1 MPHHGEFD
9 SVNTTSFQP
18 HPVLKGLWEEILL
31 TVINVRTPL
40 PRACI
45 TELHGLWVAAI
56 LIFLPFPL
64 QQKKGK
70 KAAYKS
76 RCHKEEENASYFELR
91 KELLLLLYSLF
102 VYKHQFA
109 CGFLFVCLFVCQLLY
124 VGKTYW
130 NGKLLELSGRS
141 KFYRCMLGKGWLHM
155 WWLLCG
161 IWKIE
166 WILFR

>member
-9 SVNTTSFQP
+9 SINTICFQP
-18 HPVLKGLWEEILL
+18 PPVLKGPWEEILL

-45 TELHGLWVAAI
+45 TELHGLQVAAI

-64 QQKKGK
+64 QQKKGE
-70 KAAYKS
+70 KAAFKS
-76 RCHKEEENASYFELR
+76 RYHKEEENVSYFELR

-109 CGFLFVCLFVCQLLY
+109 CGLCSVCLFVHLLASACRKNILKWETFGVEWQKQSLQVHVRQAKAGFTCDGYY
-124 VGKTYW
+124 VAYGK
-130 NGKLLELSGRS
+130 
-141 KFYRCMLGKGWLHM
+141 
-155 WWLLCG
+155 
-161 IWKIE
+161 
-166 WILFR
+166 